1 MFALDGA
8 SGRTGWHR
16 LQPIHIATMSTYQET
31 LVCRLQLSLSVE
43 EAEEGLADTL
53 SDDLEETQKRGY
65 LDNAQ

>member
-1 MFALDGA
+1 
-8 SGRTGWHR
+8 
-16 LQPIHIATMSTYQET
+16 MSTYQET